1 MDLLTNAVQSIQ
13 LGVEDYGS
21 GSHPRL
27 LSAVR
32 NIHAGILLLYKE
44 ALRRKSLASSND
56 ALIKA
61 KIVPSLDPNGKV
73 VFVGSGKKTVDTQQ
87 IRERFTALKIATDW
101 TRLDNITEAR
111 NALEHYYP
119 QLTQQAL
126 HGLITDAFLIIRSF
140 VASEL
145 NDDPRKLLGDQ
156 TWQAMLDVSDVH
168 AEERREC
175 QVRLD
180 KIKWVSDALKEG
192 LPELTCDQCGSD
204 LLRPVT
210 TDGEVQLECS
220 SCGKTESPDSYVPK
234 AISSAL
240 DSEAYMAIK
249 DGGVTPYVT
258 CPECSNETYVVEEGR
273 CALCEHEAE
282 HTCIRCGNEI
292 PPEELESSPLCGWC
306 AHMSSKDD

>member
-1 MDLLTNAVQSIQ
+1 VDLLTNAVQSIQ
-13 LGVEDYGS
+13 LGVEDYGCN
-21 GSHPRL
+21 SHPRL

-44 ALRRKSLASSND
+44 ALRRKSPAGSND

-61 KIVPSLDPNGKV
+61 KIVPSLDANGNV
-73 VFVGSGKKTVDTQQ
+73 VFIGSGKKTVDTQQ
-87 IRERFTALKIATDW
+87 IRERFAGLKIATDW
-101 TRLDNITEAR
+101 TRLDSITEAR

-126 HGLITDAFLIIRSF
+126 HGLLTDAFLIIRSF
-140 VASEL
+140 IAGEL
-145 NDDPRKLLGDQ
+145 NDDPRTLLGDQ
-156 TWQAMLDVSDVH
+156 TWQAMLHVSEVH

-175 QVRLD
+175 QARLD

-204 LLRPVT
+204 LLRPVNI
-210 TDGEVQLECS
+210 DSEVQLKCS
-220 SCGKTESPDSYVPK
+220 SCGKTEIPDSYVPK
-234 AISSAL
+234 AIASAL
-240 DSEAYMAIK
+240 DSAAYMAVK
-249 DGGVTPYVT
+249 DGGTTPYVM
-258 CPECSNETYVVEEGR
+258 CPECGNETYVIDEQR

-282 HTCIRCGNEI
+282 HTCIRCSNEI
-292 PPEELESSPLCGWC
+292 PPEELDSSPLCSWC